1 MEKYSNI
8 GDCKHR
14 RILCGAGGG
23 TCLFVGTQELEV
35 GGAYSASKVND
46 VEKIFFMSLLKQK

>member
-8 GDCKHR
+8 GDWKHR

>member
-1 MEKYSNI
+1 MEQYSNI
-8 GDCKHR
+8 GDWKHR

-35 GGAYSASKVND
+35 GGAYSARKVND
-46 VEKIFFMSLLKQK
+46 VEKIFL